1 MQHSPST
8 EMYWLLLTLI
18 LTATMWVPYILNRM
32 KEQGIL
38 SALWDPLGET
48 EARAPWANRM
58 MRAHEN
64 AVENLVIFA
73 PLVLA
78 LQWQQIS
85 TETTAAACTVYF
97 FARLAHFL
105 VFTFGVPV
113 LRVVTFLIGFGA
125 QMTLAL
131 SLFN

>member
-1 MQHSPST
+1 MQNTVST

-18 LTATMWVPYILNRM
+18 LSATMWVPYILNRM

-38 SALWDPLGET
+38 FALWDPQGET
-48 EARAPWANRM
+48 QARAPWANRM

-78 LQWQQIS
+78 LQWLHIS
-85 TETTAAACTVYF
+85 TTATVAACIVYF
-97 FARLAHFL
+97 FARLVHFV

-125 QMTLAL
+125 QMTLAVNL
-131 SLFN
+131 LA